1 LRKLPRSGGDQF
13 NDPLQMGMTI
23 VGVTVVF
30 GGFGWWIDSLIG
42 TFPVLMIIGAVVGL
56 FGILYL
62 TVMRLKES
70 DRKKKIPEN
79 SPQK

>member
-30 GGFGWWIDSLIG
+30 GGFGWWIDGLIG